1 MILHASLNRIDSRR
15 EKDKLKILK
24 REMKNIFEMPVK
36 VMLVVVVGALGPT
49 SKKLKQQLS
58 NTGIETRIVE
68 LQKTTILYFARIQGL
83 RNLVT

>member
-1 MILHASLNRIDSRR
+1 MHAPLNRIDSRR

-36 VMLVVVVGALGPT
+36 VMPVVVVGALGPT

-58 NTGIETRIVE
+58 DTGIEARIVE

>member
-1 MILHASLNRIDSRR
+1 MILHAPLNRIDSRR

-36 VMLVVVVGALGPT
+36 VMPVVAVGALGPT

-58 NTGIETRIVE
+58 DTGIEARIVE